1 MKYYFYPLKERYSG
15 DNCTKYK
22 IKHLGGEAEA
32 RSSVDTNLPSSVMP
46 GYLPFLRSVEAIIMI
61 IIATIMRMMMMCE
74 QPPWLAMVHFKES
87 CYRNASRET

>member
-46 GYLPFLRSVEAIIMI
+46 GYLPWFAFCGGNNNDNNSNNNEDDDDV
-61 IIATIMRMMMMCE
+61 
-74 QPPWLAMVHFKES
+74 
-87 CYRNASRET
+87 